1 MNIWVKGS
9 IIAFI
14 ILILGFAL
22 ALIQDFS
29 FFPADKV
36 ENERS
41 DRAVVEGGEDL
52 PPMLLGEWRLD
63 YTVSMTA
70 SRGTPLGE
78 PDVEESRNTIIT
90 FGPRSWHMR
99 SDRAEET
106 FEVSILENP
115 ESGVWILGSFV
126 QQKLLVLEVKLLD
139 GSLVVD
145 SPLNNKLKHFVWVR

>member
-1 MNIWVKGS
+1 
-9 IIAFI
+9 
-14 ILILGFAL
+14 
-22 ALIQDFS
+22 
-29 FFPADKV
+29 
-36 ENERS
+36 
-41 DRAVVEGGEDL
+41 
-52 PPMLLGEWRLD
+52 
-63 YTVSMTA
+63 
-70 SRGTPLGE
+70 
-78 PDVEESRNTIIT
+78 
-90 FGPRSWHMR
+90 MR